1 MQQLGVMKSITFVIA
16 AAMLALAPGARA
28 QDKPCMADAARL
40 CAGIEPGAA
49 QIACLKEHK
58 QELSPACKKHVMQ
71 TKVKKMEREEMQK
84 EQEELKKQ
92 QEKTPAPPAMPPP

>member
-1 MQQLGVMKSITFVIA
+1 MKSIIRMSSFAIA

-40 CAGIEPGAA
+40 CPGIEPGGGA

-58 QELSPACKKHVMQ
+58 QELSPACKKKIVE
-71 TKVKKMEREEMQK
+71 KKEQQELKK
-84 EQEELKKQ
+84 EQEQQKQ
-92 QEKTPAPPAMPPP
+92 PAPTPPPQP